1 MEENLKK
8 RSSHIYRQVRAI
20 RSATRLCLQPPQRN
34 MQNNACTEQVGG
46 GREGRRRGKGK
57 KRKKKGQKKKKAYT
71 QNGGR
76 AFFSLFEISDVNRKQ
91 QRQFVK
97 STALLLPLGK
107 ISDKFSLSP
116 MVKSDVV

>member
-1 MEENLKK
+1 MFAASPEE
-8 RSSHIYRQVRAI
+8 HA
-20 RSATRLCLQPPQRN
+20 
-34 MQNNACTEQVGG
+34 EQCVHRTGR
-46 GREGRRRGKGK
+46 GREGRAEKRKRQK
-57 KRKKKGQKKKKAYT
+57 KKKKGAKKKKKAYT